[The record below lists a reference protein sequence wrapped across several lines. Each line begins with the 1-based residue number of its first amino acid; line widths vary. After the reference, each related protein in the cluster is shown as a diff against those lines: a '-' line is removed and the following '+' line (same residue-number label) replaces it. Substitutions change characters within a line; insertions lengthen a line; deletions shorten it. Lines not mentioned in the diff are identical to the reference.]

1 MATVRPGWL
10 RSEERHNRSQML
22 KLSWRQAAAW
32 RVHRQHLDRRAPAG
46 GMLAIASR
54 LCGLHAQVMSS
65 AELTIWARV
74 EGVKRGEV
82 HRALWDQRT
91 LLKTWAMRGTL
102 HLLPSSEMPFWHAA
116 LRDSRRYVSPALWR
130 RFGMSLR
137 EAELLTESIGRA
149 LSGRMMTRQELGREV
164 ARIAKSP
171 KLGKTLIA
179 SSWGTIL
186 KPAAYRGGLCF
197 GPSAGQLVRFTHP
210 ETWLDGV
217 LSAAPRVDL
226 QAVPATITRRFLDVY
241 GPATHHDFGR
251 WWGNNG
257 IATARKWL
265 VAMGDEVTEVDVE
278 GSPMWMV
285 APDARQARELPPLK
299 SARLIP
305 AFDQYVIAASRHA
318 AHLLPGDLRRR
329 VYRPQGWISAV
340 LLINGRMD
348 GVWRHE
354 IKGSRVDVTIEPF
367 VPVPAW
373 ARRAANEE
381 AERLAGFFK
390 AKLNLVWNGNRR

>member
-1 MATVRPGWL
+1 M
-10 RSEERHNRSQML
+10 S

-32 RVHRQHLDRRAPAG
+32 RVHRQHLNQRAPAG
-46 GMLAIASR
+46 SMLAAASR

-65 AELTIWARV
+65 AELTVWARV

-82 HRALWDQRT
+82 HRALWEHRT

-116 LRDSRRYVSPALWR
+116 MRTSRRYGSEALWR
-130 RFGMSLR
+130 RFGMTLR
-137 EAELLTESIGRA
+137 EMELLTESIARA
-149 LSGRMMTRQELGREV
+149 LNGRVMTRQELGREV

-186 KPAAYRGGLCF
+186 KPAAFRGGLCF

-217 LSAAPRVDL
+217 LSAEARVD
-226 QAVPATITRRFLDVY
+226 AESAPAAITRRFLDVY
-241 GPATHHDFGR
+241 GPANDHDFGR
-251 WWGNNG
+251 WWGHSG

-265 VAMGDEVTEVDVE
+265 MALGEEAVQVDVE
-278 GSPMWMV
+278 GSPAWML
-285 APDARQARELPPLK
+285 AADTREARDLPPLK

-305 AFDQYVIAASRHA
+305 AFDQYVIAASGHA
-318 AHLLPGDLRRR
+318 ARLLPGDLRGR
-329 VYRPQGWISAV
+329 VYRPQGWISPV
-340 LLINGRMD
+340 LLVNGRMD

-354 IKGSRVDVTIEPF
+354 IKGSRIDVTIEPF

-373 ARRAANEE
+373 ARRAASEE
-381 AERLAGFFK
+381 AERLAGFLD
-390 AKLNLVWNGNRR
+390 AKLNLVWK

>member
-1 MATVRPGWL
+1 
-10 RSEERHNRSQML
+10 
-22 KLSWRQAAAW
+22 
-32 RVHRQHLDRRAPAG
+32 
-46 GMLAIASR
+46 MLAVASR

-65 AELTIWARV
+65 AELTVWARV
-74 EGVKRGEV
+74 EGAKRGVV
-82 HRALWDQRT
+82 HRALWEHRT
-91 LLKTWAMRGTL
+91 LLKPGATRGTL
-102 HLLPSSEMPFWHAA
+102 HLLPSAEMPLWHAA
-116 LRDSRRYVSPALWR
+116 LRDSRRYTSPALWR
-130 RFGMSLR
+130 RFGMSMR
-137 EAELLTESIGRA
+137 EADLLTESIARA
-149 LSGRMMTRQELGREV
+149 LNGRMMTRQELGREV
-164 ARIAKSP
+164 GRIAKSP
-171 KLGKTLIA
+171 KLGKMLIA

-210 ETWLDGV
+210 EMWLDGV
-217 LSAAPRVDL
+217 VSAAPRVDPL
-226 QAVPATITRRFLDVY
+226 EVPSTITRRFIDVY

-265 VAMGDEVTEVDVE
+265 VAMGDEVVQVDIE
-278 GSPMWMV
+278 GSPMLML
-285 APDARQARELPPLK
+285 AAHALQARELPPLK

-318 AHLLPGDLRRR
+318 AQLLPGALRGR
-329 VYRPQGWISAV
+329 VYRPQGWISPV

-354 IKGSRVDVTIEPF
+354 LKGSRMEVTIEPF

-373 ARRAANEE
+373 ARRAASEE
-381 AERLAGFFK
+381 AERLAEFFD
-390 AKLNLVWNGNRR
+390 AKLNLVWK